1 MMTTGEIA
9 KLFQITSQ
17 TVINWLEEGR
27 MPFDRVGRG
36 PRRVT
41 EAALLNYIQQTGL
54 SADSFEPELYAK
66 LLKSVGITRDVKQ
79 RVPAVAV
86 LDKHAKIVSWN
97 EGMVKLFG
105 MLSYEMVGRPID
117 SLPTQI
123 DGANTGVEFQ
133 ISSAWQGNM
142 LKLRARCKNRGG
154 QQEIPCTI
162 SVSRIYAGDGA
173 DRAGYVLVY
182 GAE

>member
-66 LLKSVGITRDVKQ
+66 I
-79 RVPAVAV
+79 VA
-86 LDKHAKIVSWN
+86 WN

-105 MLSYEMVGRPID
+105 MLPYEMVGRPID
-117 SLPTQI
+117 SLPTQV
-123 DGANTGVEFQ
+123 DGANTGMEYQ

-162 SVSRIYAGDGA
+162 SVSRVYAGDGA
-173 DRAGYVLVY
+173 ERAGYVLVY
-182 GAE
+182 AAD

>member
-1 MMTTGEIA
+1 M
-9 KLFQITSQ
+9 
-17 TVINWLEEGR
+17 
-27 MPFDRVGRG
+27 
-36 PRRVT
+36 T

-66 LLKSVGITRDVKQ
+66 LLKAVGLTRESK
-79 RVPAVAV
+79 RVPAVVV
-86 LDKHAKIVSWN
+86 LDKHAKIVAWN

-105 MLSYEMVGRPID
+105 MLPYEMVGRPID
-117 SLPTQI
+117 SLPTQV
-123 DGANTGVEFQ
+123 DGANTGMEYQ

-162 SVSRIYAGDGA
+162 SVSRVYAGDGA
-173 DRAGYVLVY
+173 ERAGYVLVY
-182 GAE
+182 AAD